1 VPTELNDGIDVWR
14 AEPGVAIFGLAGEHD
29 DYSAPK
35 LARELATA
43 LEEGL
48 HLVVDLRHA
57 TFLGSTSVATLLA
70 ARRTAAEREL
80 DLAVVIDEVTAWP
93 VRRLFELAHLAEVLP
108 IVQGVD
114 AAIARSRVA
123 RASAERRSGGE
134 RRAGRERRLEAS
146 LLQAAERRTGFERR
160 SGADRRA
167 DYP

>member
-1 VPTELNDGIDVWR
+1 VNEGIDVWR

-48 HLVVDLRHA
+48 HLVVDLRQT

-70 ARRTAAEREL
+70 ARRTADER
-80 DLAVVIDEVTAWP
+80 DLGLVVVIDEVTAWP

-108 IVQGVD
+108 IVPGVD
-114 AAIARSRVA
+114 AAIALTRVG
-123 RASAERRSGGE
+123 RDGTERRAGGE
-134 RRAGRERRLEAS
+134 RRTGRERRLEAS
-146 LLQAAERRTGFERR
+146 LLQAAERRSGIERR
-160 SGADRRA
+160 SGDDRRA